1 MTWADMVFLVIAGV
15 AAGALNTIV
24 AGGSLISFPAL
35 VWLGYPPVWANVI
48 NSLGLLPGGISG
60 AYGYRTHLPKNPK
73 LLGKIIT
80 VAVVGALIGS
90 ALLLTLPA
98 RFFTVA
104 APVLILAA
112 SVLVAVQ
119 PLMIRRA
126 ARATLPPHEPMA
138 PPAEAPAEAAPGPSA
153 GPYLDAPTS
162 HTDADS
168 DGGPDGGPD
177 TNATVTTAT
186 ATVTTTT
193 ATATA
198 TTTITAAKPAPTR
211 RHRRLGPWVLMLATS
226 VYGGYWVVALGVMLF
241 SVFNATF
248 PRTSLQQINALK
260 ILTAATINV
269 TGTVVFVATGHL
281 LPVWEPV
288 LLLGGGAVFGGWLGA
303 ILGKRLEPTY
313 LRGLVFVTGLF
324 SAGWL
329 VTT

>member
-60 AYGYRTHLPKNPK
+60 AYGYRTHLPKNPA
-73 LLGKIIT
+73 LIGKIIA

-126 ARATLPPHEPMA
+126 ARATLPPHEPE
-138 PPAEAPAEAAPGPSA
+138 PVTRPAEALAKAASGPSLVKA
-153 GPYLDAPTS
+153 ASGPTLSGAYLDAPAADLDDDADA
-162 HTDADS
+162 HTDHDADH
-168 DGGPDGGPD
+168 DADD
-177 TNATVTTAT
+177 HA
-186 ATVTTTT
+186 
-193 ATATA
+193 
-198 TTTITAAKPAPTR
+198 TAAKPRPPR
-211 RHRRLGPWVLMLATS
+211 SHRRLGPWALMLATS

>member
-1 MTWADMVFLVIAGV
+1 MVFLVIAGV

-35 VWLGYPPVWANVI
+35 IWLGYPPVWANVI

-60 AYGYRTHLPKNPK
+60 AYGYRTHLPRNPR
-73 LLGKIIT
+73 LLAKIT
-80 VAVVGALIGS
+80 VVAVVGALIGS
-90 ALLLTLPA
+90 TLLLTLPA
-98 RFFTVA
+98 RLFTVA
-104 APVLILAA
+104 APALILAA

-126 ARATLPPHEPMA
+126 ARATLPPHEPVSRPA
-138 PPAEAPAEAAPGPSA
+138 VVLVKTASGPPDAEVRPDPPAADPAHHAS
-153 GPYLDAPTS
+153 
-162 HTDADS
+162 
-168 DGGPDGGPD
+168 
-177 TNATVTTAT
+177 
-186 ATVTTTT
+186 
-193 ATATA
+193 
-198 TTTITAAKPAPTR
+198 AAKPRPAGR
-211 RHRRLGPWVLMLATS
+211 RRRLGPWALMLATS

-303 ILGKRLEPTY
+303 VLGKRIEPTY
-313 LRGLVFVTGLF
+313 LRTLVFVTGLC